1 MIKTNKKTCINISTD
16 TYSGKEQSPKGFG
29 YSADGFELNYEKT
42 GQDNRI
48 WIVQIKNNRKVWIRK
63 NNNISNITH
72 EEPIITSNDN
82 NNTNDTNDN
91 NDTNDT
97 NDTNDNNDNNDT
109 NDDDVKEIKETK
121 ETKNSKNSKDSKDT
135 KDSKEIKEK
144 KTDYNIFLKYY
155 LELIKIINE
164 TKPKN
169 ERKTNKEL
177 FNETVN
183 EWKNI
188 KKLITDKKNNNKDII
203 NDYISKWNDIKI
215 IPTELIEIL
224 QK

>member
-1 MIKTNKKTCINISTD
+1 MIKNNKKSCINISTD

-29 YSADGFELNYEKT
+29 YSADGFDINYEKT

-48 WIVQIKNNRKVWIRK
+48 WIVQIKNNRKVWVRR
-63 NNNISNITH
+63 NTNISNITH
-72 EEPIITSNDN
+72 EEPIIND
-82 NNTNDTNDN
+82 DN
-91 NDTNDT
+91 NDSLVITATDNKNLIESNDI
-97 NDTNDNNDNNDT
+97 NESNE
-109 NDDDVKEIKETK
+109 KEKE
-121 ETKNSKNSKDSKDT
+121 
-135 KDSKEIKEK
+135 KEK

-164 TKPKN
+164 TKPKS

-177 FNETVN
+177 FNETVS

-188 KKLITDKKNNNKDII
+188 KKLIKNKNKDII
-203 NDYISKWNDIKI
+203 QDCINKWNETKQ
-215 IPTELIEIL
+215 IPIELIEIL

>member
-1 MIKTNKKTCINISTD
+1 MIKTNKKTCINLSSD
-16 TYSGKEQSPKGFG
+16 TYTGKEQSPKGFG

-48 WIVQIKNNRKVWIRK
+48 WIVQIKNNRKVWIRR
-63 NNNISNITH
+63 NTNISNITH
-72 EEPIITSNDN
+72 EEPIIN
-82 NNTNDTNDN
+82 NENEN
-91 NDTNDT
+91 NDDNDKRP
-97 NDTNDNNDNNDT
+97 
-109 NDDDVKEIKETK
+109 KEIKE
-121 ETKNSKNSKDSKDT
+121 
-135 KDSKEIKEK
+135 IKEVNDVKVVNDIKEVKEVKDK

-169 ERKTNKEL
+169 ERKTNKDL
-177 FNETVN
+177 FNETVT

-188 KKLITDKKNNNKDII
+188 KKLITDKKNNNKSII
-203 NDYISKWNDIKI
+203 SDYINKWNDIKT
-215 IPTELIEIL
+215 IPSELIEIL

>member
-1 MIKTNKKTCINISTD
+1 MIKTNKKTCINLSTD
-16 TYSGKEQSPKGFG
+16 SYTGKEQSPKGFG
-29 YSADGFELNYEKT
+29 YSADGFDLNYEKT

-48 WIVQIKNNRKVWIRK
+48 WIVQIKNNRKVWVRR
-63 NNNISNITH
+63 NTNISNITH
-72 EEPIITSNDN
+72 EEPIITNSD
-82 NNTNDTNDN
+82 DN
-91 NDTNDT
+91 NDDDKN
-97 NDTNDNNDNNDT
+97 NEIINDN
-109 NDDDVKEIKETK
+109 KEIKED
-121 ETKNSKNSKDSKDT
+121 KDDKKD
-135 KDSKEIKEK
+135 K

-177 FNETVN
+177 FNETVS

-203 NDYISKWNDIKI
+203 NDYINKWNEIKI
-215 IPTELIEIL
+215 IPRELIEIL

>member
-1 MIKTNKKTCINISTD
+1 MIKNNKKSCINISTD

-29 YSADGFELNYEKT
+29 YSADGFDINYEKT

-48 WIVQIKNNRKVWIRK
+48 WIVQIKNNRKVWVRR
-63 NNNISNITH
+63 NTNISNITH
-72 EEPIITSNDN
+72 EEPIINDENKDSLLITATDNKNLIESNDIN
-82 NNTNDTNDN
+82 
-91 NDTNDT
+91 
-97 NDTNDNNDNNDT
+97 
-109 NDDDVKEIKETK
+109 E
-121 ETKNSKNSKDSKDT
+121 
-135 KDSKEIKEK
+135 SKEFNEKEKEK

-164 TKPKN
+164 TKPKS

-177 FNETVN
+177 FNETVS

-188 KKLITDKKNNNKDII
+188 KKLIKNKNKDII
-203 NDYISKWNDIKI
+203 QDCINKWNETKQ
-215 IPTELIEIL
+215 IPIELIEIL

>member
-1 MIKTNKKTCINISTD
+1 MIKNNKKSCINISTD
-16 TYSGKEQSPKGFG
+16 SYSGKEQSPKGFG
-29 YSADGFELNYEKT
+29 FSADGFDINYEKI

-63 NNNISNITH
+63 NITISNITH
-72 EEPIITSNDN
+72 EEPIINSSIT
-82 NNTNDTNDN
+82 

-97 NDTNDNNDNNDT
+97 NDTNQINDT
-109 NDDDVKEIKETK
+109 NDTNEINDTNHRNDRNI
-121 ETKNSKNSKDSKDT
+121 NSDSKDDVIINT
-135 KDSKEIKEK
+135 DVKNK

-155 LELIKIINE
+155 LELIKIIND

-169 ERKTNKEL
+169 EKKTNKEL

-203 NDYISKWNDIKI
+203 DDYINKWNDIKI
-215 IPTELIEIL
+215 VPRELIEIL